1 MSSTLIA
8 TTRRGAFNALRFQG
22 ILVTESYAQL
32 AALLEKR
39 LSPRHA
45 RFLAEPAHDASGSTT
60 DWYTRTDERVR
71 PVAELPESEKGEALR
86 AVSAVAADIAELAE
100 TLKASPDSS
109 SVIRGNIL
117 SLALHYPGEEHLY
130 TAGDQP
136 VLTCWGF
143 DPGSPDVQPED
154 LVRLGNALPAP
165 KPAPPIPPDPA
176 APMQE
181 SAAAGPVPR
190 PAPPVPPVPAAPVP
204 AAPAQGSAKAARR
217 ITASPLRGALW
228 GALSRLLA
236 GLALALA
243 LYFLIALLA
252 GPSGCLPAG
261 ERTGGCAR
269 APAPPA
275 VNATAGVPETDAALL
290 RGLSAEQEKEESLRR
305 ELADLRRRLENRI
318 LECRRTPPPPP
329 APDKKAPDKEEAETP
344 PPSLADLMP
353 VTPEPEPEAPAPQPK
368 PEPKPK
374 APAQKKGEDLKI
386 PEDARKNKDMR
397 FLEGCWNSDSGLMDS
412 SGDPVT
418 VTYCFDDKGNG
429 TRAINRKQRGDRC
442 AGSVRARFD
451 ASGKLLI
458 DADGAACPRGSAF
471 VPHRVEC
478 LPGTGGD
485 ARCNGRELGG
495 FKNRWNAKFRK
506 N

>member
-60 DWYTRTDERVR
+60 DWYTRTDKRLR
-71 PVAELPESEKGEALR
+71 PVAELPENEKGGALR
-86 AVSAVAADIAELAE
+86 AVSDVAAAIAELAE
-100 TLKASPDSS
+100 TLKAGPDSS

-130 TAGDQP
+130 IAGDQP

-154 LVRLGNALPAP
+154 LVRLGRAF
-165 KPAPPIPPDPA
+165 
-176 APMQE
+176 
-181 SAAAGPVPR
+181 PVPR
-190 PAPPVPPVPAAPVP
+190 AAAPAP
-204 AAPAQGSAKAARR
+204 AAPARGGAAAGTPAPAARG
-217 ITASPLRGALW
+217 IAAFPLW
-228 GALSRLLA
+228 GALLRLLA
-236 GLALALA
+236 GLAAALA
-243 LYFLIALLA
+243 LYFFFALLT

-261 ERTGGCAR
+261 DRPGGCVSTPAS
-269 APAPPA
+269 APPA
-275 VNATAGVPETDAALL
+275 ANATAGAREADAELL

-305 ELADLRRRLENRI
+305 ELADLRRRLEDRI

-329 APDKKAPDKEEAETP
+329 ELDKKEPEKEEAEAP
-344 PPSLADLMP
+344 PPTLADLMP
-353 VTPEPEPEAPAPQPK
+353 VTPEPEPEPEPPAPQPKPEPRPK

-386 PEDARKNKDMR
+386 PEEARQNKDMR

-429 TRAINRKQRGDRC
+429 TRAINRKKKGDRC

-451 ASGKLLI
+451 ESGKLLI

-478 LPGTGGD
+478 LPGSGGD

>member
-8 TTRRGAFNALRFQG
+8 TTRRGAYNALRFQG

-60 DWYTRTDERVR
+60 DWYTRTEERVR
-71 PVAELPESEKGEALR
+71 PIAELPENEKSAALR
-86 AVSAVAADIAELAE
+86 AVSAVASDIAELAE
-100 TLKASPDSS
+100 TLKAGPDSS

-154 LVRLGNALPAP
+154 LVRLGSALPVP
-165 KPAPPIPPDPA
+165 K
-176 APMQE
+176 
-181 SAAAGPVPR
+181 AAAS
-190 PAPPVPPVPAAPVP
+190 APGTATP
-204 AAPAQGSAKAARR
+204 AAPAQESATFAAAPAAARS
-217 ITASPLRGALW
+217 IAAFPW
-228 GALSRLLA
+228 GALLRLLA

-261 ERTGGCAR
+261 QRLGGCAPAP

-275 VNATAGVPETDAALL
+275 ANTAAEAPETDAVLL
-290 RGLSAEQEKEESLRR
+290 RGLNAEQEKEASLRR
-305 ELADLRRRLENRI
+305 ELADLQRRLEARI
-318 LECRRTPPPPP
+318 LECPRTPPPPSEP
-329 APDKKAPDKEEAETP
+329 EKKAPEKEEAEVP
-344 PPSLADLMP
+344 PPALADLMP
-353 VTPEPEPEAPAPQPK
+353 VTPDPEPEPPAPQPEPK

-386 PEDARKNKDMR
+386 PEEARKNKDMR
-397 FLEGCWNSDSGLMDS
+397 FLEGCWNSDSGLVDS
-412 SGDPVT
+412 SGDPVI

-429 TRAINRKQRGDRC
+429 TRAITRKQRGDRC

-451 ASGKLLI
+451 GSGKLLI

-478 LPGTGGD
+478 LPGAGGD